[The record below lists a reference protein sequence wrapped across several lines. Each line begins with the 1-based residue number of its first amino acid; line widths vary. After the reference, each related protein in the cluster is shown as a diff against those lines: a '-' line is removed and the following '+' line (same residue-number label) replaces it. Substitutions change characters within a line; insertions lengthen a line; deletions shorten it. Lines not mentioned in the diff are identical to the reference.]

1 MDRLQFS
8 GGTNRRTV
16 LRRGGVALA
25 GALALAGCTEDVG
38 EELPPNEHWPVSDLV
53 PELPVDRRKDVLVAG
68 IEELSTAD
76 IEDVD
81 GFVAALEEHDIALES
96 VEEMVEKLSVEYVE
110 TDSERRG
117 VLEVAGRVAGT
128 YAALVDAGYEAKAL
142 EFVFFEPDESAI
154 GVVEIATDWAIEF
167 NEGVLS
173 AGEYAELVAGT
184 IESKREPPEP
194 DVAPDE

>member
-1 MDRLQFS
+1 MDRLPFS
-8 GGTNRRTV
+8 GGTSRRTV
-16 LRRGGVALA
+16 LRRSGIALA

-38 EELPPNEHWPVSDLV
+38 EELPPNEHWPVSELV
-53 PELPVDRRKDVLVAG
+53 PELPVNRRKDVLVAG

-110 TDSERRG
+110 TDPERRG
-117 VLEVAGRVAGT
+117 VLEVAGRVAGAYT
-128 YAALVDAGYEAKAL
+128 ALVDAGYEAKAL
-142 EFVFFEPDESAI
+142 ELVFFEPDESAI